1 MTPLPLLDADG
12 VTVGRAA
19 LAEAIAG
26 QPIKQHL
33 IHETVVA
40 ELAARRAGSASTLT
54 RGKVR
59 GGGAKPW
66 RQKGTGRARQGS
78 IRSPQWTGGG
88 IVFGP
93 TPRSYGG
100 KVNRKVRAQ
109 AFRAALRAQAER
121 GTAAL
126 MDPTGWDAPS
136 TKRAA
141 EYLRQASDA
150 LGGRPLLI
158 VLEDADSVEGRSF
171 RNLAGVLV
179 LAAVELE
186 TVDVV
191 AARAILVERAV
202 WERICGGPAEV
213 EAVEPKRK
221 PKPRKKATPKA
232 TPKTVAP
239 PPEPEAEAAA
249 EAEPEAAEPEA
260 AEPEA
265 AEPEAAEPE
274 AAEPEAAE
282 AAIVEEPAPAEPEA
296 PVEEPVAE
304 EEPAAEEPAEPVA
317 EEPVEE
323 EKPAPKPRAKK
334 PPAKKPP
341 AKKPAAKK
349 PAAKK
354 PPAKAPAAEE
364 PAAEADGEE
373 AS

>member
-1 MTPLPLLDADG
+1 VTPLPLLDADG

-19 LAEAIAG
+19 VAEAIAA

-40 ELAARRAGSASTLT
+40 ELAARRAASASTLT

-78 IRSPQWTGGG
+78 IRAPQWTGGG
-88 IVFGP
+88 VVFGP
-93 TPRSYGG
+93 QPRSYGG
-100 KVNRKVRAQ
+100 KVNRKVRQQ
-109 AFRAALRAQAER
+109 AFRAALRAQADR

-126 MDPTGWDAPS
+126 MDPTGWETPS

-150 LGGRPLLI
+150 LGERPLLL
-158 VLEDADSVEGRSF
+158 VVEDLDSVEARSF
-171 RNLAGVLV
+171 RNLAGVTV
-179 LAAVELE
+179 LAAAELE

-191 AARAILVERAV
+191 AARAILIERAV
-202 WERICGGPAEV
+202 WERLAGGPAEV

-221 PKPRKKATPKA
+221 PKPRKKAKPKT

-239 PPEPEAEAAA
+239 PPEPEAAAEPEPEAAA
-249 EAEPEAAEPEA
+249 EPEPEA
-260 AEPEA
+260 
-265 AEPEAAEPE
+265 

-282 AAIVEEPAPAEPEA
+282 AAVVEEPAPAEPEA
-296 PVEEPVAE
+296 PVEEEPAPEEPAAEDEPEPVAEEPVAE
-304 EEPAAEEPAEPVA
+304 EEPAAT
-317 EEPVEE
+317 
-323 EKPAPKPRAKK
+323 PKPR
-334 PPAKKPP
+334 

-349 PAAKK
+349 PAARKPAAKKPAARK
-354 PPAKAPAAEE
+354 PPAK
-364 PAAEADGEE
+364 PAAEADGED
-373 AS
+373 S

>member
-191 AARAILVERAV
+191 AARAILV
-202 WERICGGPAEV
+202 GPAEV

-260 AEPEA
+260 AA
-265 AEPEAAEPE
+265 
-274 AAEPEAAE
+274 PEAAE

-334 PPAKKPP
+334 PPAKKP
-341 AKKPAAKK
+341 AAKK

-354 PPAKAPAAEE
+354 APAKEPAAEE